1 MNLDQ
6 KFLKET
12 QVAHYLKISVWKL
25 RKDREYNRGLPYVK
39 IGRSVRYPVEKIEQ
53 FLEDNKVLPKN

>member
-6 KFLKET
+6 KFLKEA
-12 QVAHYLKISVWKL
+12 QVAHYFKLSVWKL
-25 RKDREYNRGLPYVK
+25 RKDRENNRGLPYVK
-39 IGRSVRYPVEKIEQ
+39 IGRLVRYPVEKIEQ